1 MYNNLH
7 EAIRS
12 HIANFETQLYT
23 ALPATVVS
31 WDAEAQTI
39 TASPVM
45 LEAYEDG
52 DISKLPEIDHVP
64 VMFPSG
70 GGGSLTFPI
79 QVGDEVLLVFSSRS
93 FDTWWSTGEVD
104 KLSSTQ
110 RYNEYTD
117 AVAIVGITS
126 KDKSVKAHTTDVEL
140 KFKDNAIRLVEDSS
154 VVIHTGSSSMTMNSD
169 GTIDTTVKDTWSLN
183 NGSEEFVTVL
193 SETLQAIADITT
205 PTMMG
210 PQPII
215 NKPAILALKSRLDS
229 FKK

>member
-93 FDTWWSTGEVD
+93 FDTWWSTGKVD

-117 AVAIVGITS
+117 AIAIVGVTS

-140 KFKDNAIRLVEDSS
+140 KFKDSSIRLVEDSS
-154 VVIHTGSSSMTMNSD
+154 VVINTKDNSVTMNAD
-169 GTIDTTVKDTWSLN
+169 GTMDTVVKGTWSLN
-183 NGSEEFVTVL
+183 NGAEEFVTVL

>member
-12 HIANFETQLYT
+12 HVSNFETQLYT

-79 QVGDEVLLVFSSRS
+79 QVGNEVLLVFSSRN

-117 AVAIVGITS
+117 AIAIVGAAS
-126 KDKSVKAHTTDVEL
+126 KNKSVIANPDDVEI
-140 KFKDNAIRLVEDSS
+140 KFKGSRVTLKESGSVEILCNGDLDINATG
-154 VVIHTGSSSMTMNSD
+154 VVTIAGSK
-169 GTIDTTVKDTWSLN
+169 VVVQK
-183 NGSEEFVTVL
+183 
-193 SETLQAIADITT
+193 
-205 PTMMG
+205 
-210 PQPII
+210 
-215 NKPAILALKSRLDS
+215 
-229 FKK
+229 